1 MSRHPKIRLWQ
12 LLATFLAILAV
23 LLLPHLPNHA
33 SALFLLVPTFLFLEL
48 IDRSVPY
55 RPIKHYVVAPNNQV
69 RSSLFQRPPPAQA

>member
-12 LLATFLAILAV
+12 LLAALLAILAV

-33 SALFLLVPTFLFLEL
+33 SVLFLLVPTFVLLEL
-48 IDRSVPY
+48 IACSVPY
-55 RPIKHYVVAPNNQV
+55 RPRKRYVVAPNPQV

>member
-12 LLATFLAILAV
+12 LLAAILAILAV

-33 SALFLLVPTFLFLEL
+33 SVLFLLVPTFLFLEL
-48 IDRSVPY
+48 IACSVPY
-55 RPIKHYVVAPNNQV
+55 QSRKHHVIAPNHQV